1 MRKLLLVLLAV
12 GIVAIAYN
20 WATSGEQARLEGRI
34 TEVRTLAVEENASV
48 LLVNF
53 EVENITNLPFVA
65 HERWL
70 EVIDAQGDQFQGRTV
85 NGVDVN
91 DLFRYFAAE
100 LGGMKDEPFVAQ
112 TRIEAGEKHRGL
124 LAARFEMSK
133 EALDSRRAIIL
144 RIFDGV
150 RRETQI
156 RQDAQD

>member
-1 MRKLLLVLLAV
+1 MRKLLLVLLAAGV
-12 GIVAIAYN
+12 VAIAYN
-20 WATSGEQARLEGRI
+20 WTTSGEQARLEGRI
-34 TEVRTLAVEENASV
+34 TEVRTLAVEEKASV

-53 EVENITNLPFVA
+53 EAENITSLPFIA

-70 EVIDAQGDQFQGRTV
+70 EVIDAQGDQFKGRTV

-91 DLFRYFAAE
+91 DLFRYFPAE
-100 LGGMKDEPFVAQ
+100 LGGMKDAPFVAQ

-133 EALDSRRAIIL
+133 ADLDARRAIIL

-156 RQDAQD
+156 RQGDQD